1 MKTILLIEDNKDLRE
16 NITEILDLA
25 GYKVIT
31 AHNGKVG
38 VEKAQSENPDL
49 IVCDVMMPVLDG
61 FSALRILSNNSVTA
75 GIPFIFLT
83 AKAEKSDFRKGMSLG
98 ADDYITKP
106 FDDNDL
112 LSAIEL
118 RLKKHKISSDTEDK
132 RIDIN
137 AFFSETND
145 IPELKKIAGEG
156 ESKTFKKKEVIFS
169 EGNHVNGLCYI
180 SKGKVK
186 TYKTNDDGK
195 EFITGV
201 HKEGDFLGYV
211 ALLENTNYTESAEA
225 LEDTIILIVSRTD
238 FLNLLFGNQQVSQ
251 KFIRMLSNNI
261 KEKEERLLALAYNSV
276 RQRVAE
282 ALLQLQKKYQDKS
295 SASFSIAFTREDLAN
310 MVGTATESLIRTL
323 SDFKDEGVV
332 EIKGGTI
339 TIKDQSKLQRI
350 IQY

>member
-25 GYKVIT
+25 GYKVVT

-38 VEKAQSENPDL
+38 VEKAQTENPDL

-118 RLKKHKISSDTEDK
+118 RLKKHKSSPEK
-132 RIDIN
+132 EEKQMDIN
-137 AFFSETND
+137 AFFSETNEMA
-145 IPELKKIAGEG
+145 ELKEIAGES
-156 ESKTFKKKEVIFS
+156 ESKSFKKKEVIFS
-169 EGNHVNGLCYI
+169 EGNHVNGLHYI

-195 EFITGV
+195 EFITGI

-211 ALLENTNYTESAEA
+211 ALLENMHYTESAEA
-225 LEDTIILIVSRTD
+225 LDDTTIRVVPRTD
-238 FLNLLFGNQQVSQ
+238 FLNLLFSNQQVSR
-251 KFIRMLSNNI
+251 KFIKMLSNNI

-282 ALLQLQKKYQDKS
+282 ALLQLQKKYQDKN
-295 SASFSIAFTREDLAN
+295 AAGFSITREDLAN

-323 SDFKDEGVV
+323 SDFKEEGVV
-332 EIKGGTI
+332 EVKGGTI
-339 TIKDQSKLQRI
+339 LIKDQGKLQRI
-350 IQY
+350 IQF